1 MIDNQFVIERCSVLK
16 DVSREEASKVTR
28 TGQLV
33 AVALLALAGGVIAIG
48 GRLLAPGPEPVAA
61 AVEPLKVE
69 SASTEIDLPA
79 VLTKRAESIS
89 RNLAQLAN
97 APKPPPPPPP
107 PEEEGSAGELPVTP
121 APVASDIAIAYLGM
135 FGSSAR
141 PMALVSIDARQHIVA
156 QGDSVSHNSESIK
169 IAKVERD
176 KIEIERKVG
185 NKTIELAPRTT
196 TSYTALTGASPAPS
210 PVPHNT
216 MPVSP
221 SGRRPNSETMRAP
234 GMGRP
239 RPVPDAIG
247 GAPGSGQVT
256 DEGVPQR

>member
-1 MIDNQFVIERCSVLK
+1 MLK

-33 AVALLALAGGVIAIG
+33 AVALLALSAGVIILG
-48 GRLLAPGPEPVAA
+48 GRLLAPGPEPIAA
-61 AVEPLKVE
+61 TFEPPKVE

-107 PEEEGSAGELPVTP
+107 PEEEGAIGELPVMP

-141 PMALVSIDARQHIVA
+141 PMALVSIDAKQHIVA
-156 QGDSVSHNSESIK
+156 QGDSVSHNNESIK

-176 KIEIERKVG
+176 KIEIERKAG
-185 NKTIELAPRTT
+185 TKTFELAPRTT
-196 TSYTALTGASPAPS
+196 TSYTALSGASPAPS
-210 PVPHNT
+210 APPHNT
-216 MPVSP
+216 MPLP
-221 SGRRPNSETMRAP
+221 PGGRRSAAETMRAP
-234 GMGRP
+234 GMARP
-239 RPVPDAIG
+239 RPVPDSLG
-247 GAPGSGQVT
+247 VPGAPTSGQAT